1 MYNVHNLESYS
12 IPELL
17 ITNVILM
24 LLMPQQVRGDDVD
37 DLTTYLVSFDE
48 DAARYAVSTSI
59 FIFINPLQI
68 VYCLQVSLC

>member
-59 FIFINPLQI
+59 FIFIIPLQI
-68 VYCLQVSLC
+68 VLTKYEI